1 MRRWTRVRLKLQGS
15 AVPRCDHFH
24 IKNWRRSSSEAH
36 RAAPGQGRRSIT
48 SSPPAAHS
56 GSPHWTN
63 GHPTA
68 APQLPPTA
76 SRGRARRAKPTV
88 DVHTEPTSR
97 SSRSGDLRLSSG
109 RAARSHSTPAR
120 FSPSDAARRS
130 PSVLTTRHLGSTTTP
145 SCGYAIY
152 DCFGLLP
159 MSCTTVQPAVREAGP
174 IAHAPSA
181 SSVFARASL
190 CYPQCPTSPS
200 GKMADAV
207 DEYEKEAGCVPIL
220 HPEEI
225 KPQSHYS
232 HGYSESAGRKSHA
245 DDYSTW
251 DIVKATQYGIFERC
265 RELVEAGYD
274 VRQPDKENV
283 TLLHWAA
290 INNRLDLVK
299 YYISK
304 GAIVDQLGGDLNSTP
319 LHWATRQGHLSMV
332 VQLLKYGADP
342 ALIDGEGCSCIH
354 LAAQFGHTSIVAYL
368 IAKGQDVD
376 MMDQNGMT
384 PLMWAAY
391 RTHSVDPTRLLLTFN
406 VSVNLGD
413 KYHKNTALHWA
424 VLAANTTVISL
435 LLDAGANV
443 DAQNIKV
450 SESCHPGRH
459 IYSVDRKQSRCL
471 SDFRQ
476 KVMLGTPFLVIWL
489 VGFVAD
495 LDIHSWPIKGLMYL
509 ALWITVQFLS
519 KSFFDHSM
527 HSALPLGIYLAT
539 KFWMYITWV
548 FWFWNDILFTVELP
562 CSFSQ
567 ITCRSNVAVVSS
579 WTNVALFYN
588 FGKSWKS
595 DPGII
600 KASEEQKKKTI
611 VELAETGSLDL
622 SIFCST
628 CLIRKPIRSKHCAVC
643 NRCIAKF
650 DHHCPWVGNCVGAGN
665 HRYFIGYLFFLLC
678 MICWMIYGCIC
689 YWRIHCA
696 TSYTKDGFWTYV
708 TQIASCSPWVFWM
721 FLNSVFHFMWVAVLI
736 MCQMYQIACLGITT
750 NERMNARRYK
760 HFKVTTTSIE
770 SPFNH
775 GCIRNLIDFFEY
787 RCCGLIRP
795 VVVDW
800 TTQYTIEYDQTS
812 GSGYQLV

>member
-1 MRRWTRVRLKLQGS
+1 M
-15 AVPRCDHFH
+15 
-24 IKNWRRSSSEAH
+24 
-36 RAAPGQGRRSIT
+36 
-48 SSPPAAHS
+48 
-56 GSPHWTN
+56 
-63 GHPTA
+63 
-68 APQLPPTA
+68 
-76 SRGRARRAKPTV
+76 
-88 DVHTEPTSR
+88 
-97 SSRSGDLRLSSG
+97 
-109 RAARSHSTPAR
+109 
-120 FSPSDAARRS
+120 
-130 PSVLTTRHLGSTTTP
+130 
-145 SCGYAIY
+145 
-152 DCFGLLP
+152 
-159 MSCTTVQPAVREAGP
+159 
-174 IAHAPSA
+174 
-181 SSVFARASL
+181 
-190 CYPQCPTSPS
+190 
-200 GKMADAV
+200 

-220 HPEEI
+220 HPEEL
-225 KPQSHYS
+225 KPQSHYN
-232 HGYSESAGRKSHA
+232 HGYSESTTRKSHA

-265 RELVEAGYD
+265 RELVEAGFD

-376 MMDQNGMT
+376 TMDQNGMT

-443 DAQNIKV
+443 DAQNIKG
-450 SESCHPGRH
+450 ETAL
-459 IYSVDRKQSRCL
+459 DLAKQRKNAWMINHLQEARQAKGYDSPSYLKRL
-471 SDFRQ
+471 KTDKDFRQ

-489 VGFVAD
+489 VGFIAD
-495 LDIHSWPIKGLMYL
+495 LDIHSWPIKALMYG

-519 KSFFDHSM
+519 SDDVPLPASRELKSHM
-527 HSALPLGIYLAT
+527 GV
-539 KFWMYITWV
+539 M
-548 FWFWNDILFTVELP
+548 
-562 CSFSQ
+562 
-567 ITCRSNVAVVSS
+567 
-579 WTNVALFYN
+579 ALFYN

-611 VELAETGSLDL
+611 VELAEAGSLDL

-650 DHHCPWVGNCVGAGN
+650 DHHCPWVGNCVVSQVS
-665 HRYFIGYLFFLLC
+665 R
-678 MICWMIYGCIC
+678 
-689 YWRIHCA
+689 
-696 TSYTKDGFWTYV
+696 K
-708 TQIASCSPWVFWM
+708 
-721 FLNSVFHFMWVAVLI
+721 
-736 MCQMYQIACLGITT
+736 
-750 NERMNARRYK
+750 
-760 HFKVTTTSIE
+760 
-770 SPFNH
+770 
-775 GCIRNLIDFFEY
+775 
-787 RCCGLIRP
+787 
-795 VVVDW
+795 
-800 TTQYTIEYDQTS
+800 
-812 GSGYQLV
+812 

>member
-1 MRRWTRVRLKLQGS
+1 QPS
-15 AVPRCDHFH
+15 PRCGVKSRQHSID
-24 IKNWRRSSSEAH
+24 SSF
-36 RAAPGQGRRSIT
+36 
-48 SSPPAAHS
+48 
-56 GSPHWTN
+56 
-63 GHPTA
+63 
-68 APQLPPTA
+68 
-76 SRGRARRAKPTV
+76 V
-88 DVHTEPTSR
+88 DKT
-97 SSRSGDLRLSSG
+97 
-109 RAARSHSTPAR
+109 
-120 FSPSDAARRS
+120 
-130 PSVLTTRHLGSTTTP
+130 
-145 SCGYAIY
+145 
-152 DCFGLLP
+152 
-159 MSCTTVQPAVREAGP
+159 
-174 IAHAPSA
+174 
-181 SSVFARASL
+181 
-190 CYPQCPTSPS
+190 
-200 GKMADAV
+200 
-207 DEYEKEAGCVPIL
+207 
-220 HPEEI
+220 
-225 KPQSHYS
+225 
-232 HGYSESAGRKSHA
+232 
-245 DDYSTW
+245 
-251 DIVKATQYGIFERC
+251 YGIFERC
-265 RELVEAGYD
+265 RELVEAGFD

-290 INNRLDLVK
+290 INNRIDLVK

-332 VQLLKYGADP
+332 VQLMKYGADP
-342 ALIDGEGCSCIH
+342 SLIDGEGCSCVH

-424 VLAANTTVISL
+424 VLAGNTTVISL
-435 LLDAGANV
+435 LLDANANV

-450 SESCHPGRH
+450 MPSSWLHPISLCTCTRTTCRQMRLALRMVVRPLAVVLWLNRMGFDCGENPA
-459 IYSVDRKQSRCL
+459 VDTNL
-471 SDFRQ
+471 SLPIPKKNDAEEAVGPSSLTFAAHLPFAT
-476 KVMLGTPFLVIWL
+476 VHMPFLINTL
-489 VGFVAD
+489 
-495 LDIHSWPIKGLMYL
+495 
-509 ALWITVQFLS
+509 
-519 KSFFDHSM
+519 
-527 HSALPLGIYLAT
+527 
-539 KFWMYITWV
+539 
-548 FWFWNDILFTVELP
+548 
-562 CSFSQ
+562 
-567 ITCRSNVAVVSS
+567 
-579 WTNVALFYN
+579 ALFYN

-650 DHHCPWVGNCVGAGN
+650 DHHCPWVGNCVGIGN
-665 HRYFIGYLFFLLC
+665 HRYFMGYLFFLLC
-678 MICWMIYGCIC
+678 MICWMIYGCIS
-689 YWRIHCA
+689 YWRLHCA
-696 TSYTKDGFWTYV
+696 TSYAKDGFWLYL
-708 TQIASCSPWVFWM
+708 TQIASCSPWMFWM
-721 FLNSVFHFMWVAVLI
+721 FLNSIFHFMWVAVLI
-736 MCQMYQIACLGITT
+736 MCQLYQIAALGITT

-760 HFKVTTTSIE
+760 HFKVTATSIE

-775 GCIRNLIDFFEY
+775 GCFRNLIDFFEI

-795 VVVDW
+795 VAVDW

>member
-1 MRRWTRVRLKLQGS
+1 MRYELRDELRDELARVMDSLFAQEASRFPQCS
-15 AVPRCDHFH
+15 A
-24 IKNWRRSSSEAH
+24 
-36 RAAPGQGRRSIT
+36 SIT
-48 SSPPAAHS
+48 
-56 GSPHWTN
+56 T
-63 GHPTA
+63 
-68 APQLPPTA
+68 
-76 SRGRARRAKPTV
+76 
-88 DVHTEPTSR
+88 
-97 SSRSGDLRLSSG
+97 
-109 RAARSHSTPAR
+109 
-120 FSPSDAARRS
+120 
-130 PSVLTTRHLGSTTTP
+130 
-145 SCGYAIY
+145 
-152 DCFGLLP
+152 
-159 MSCTTVQPAVREAGP
+159 
-174 IAHAPSA
+174 
-181 SSVFARASL
+181 
-190 CYPQCPTSPS
+190 
-200 GKMADAV
+200 KMADAME
-207 DEYEKEAGCVPIL
+207 EYEKEAGCVPIL

-225 KPQSHYS
+225 KPQSHYN
-232 HGYSESAGRKSHA
+232 HGYSETVSRKNHV

-265 RELVEAGYD
+265 RELVEAGFD

-290 INNRLDLVK
+290 INNRIDLVK

-332 VQLLKYGADP
+332 VQLMKYGADP
-342 ALIDGEGCSCIH
+342 SLIDGEGCSCVH

-424 VLAANTTVISL
+424 VLAGNTTVISL
-435 LLDAGANV
+435 LLDANANV
-443 DAQNIKV
+443 DAQNIK
-450 SESCHPGRH
+450 E
-459 IYSVDRKQSRCL
+459 
-471 SDFRQ
+471 FRQ

-489 VGFVAD
+489 VGFIAD
-495 LDIHSWPIKGLMYL
+495 LDIDSWLIKGLMY
-509 ALWITVQFLS
+509 AGVWVTVQFLS
-519 KSFFDHSM
+519 KAFFDHSM

-539 KFWMYITWV
+539 KFWMYATW
-548 FWFWNDILFTVELP
+548 FYWFWNDILFCLRPLCGV
-562 CSFSQ
+562 
-567 ITCRSNVAVVSS
+567 R
-579 WTNVALFYN
+579 
-588 FGKSWKS
+588 G
-595 DPGII
+595 GI
-600 KASEEQKKKTI
+600 SLLSLTPHGPVTQTLRQTI

-650 DHHCPWVGNCVGAGN
+650 DHHCPWVGNCVGSGN
-665 HRYFIGYLFFLLC
+665 HRYFMGYLFFLLC
-678 MICWMIYGCIC
+678 MICWMMYGCIS

-696 TSYTKDGFWTYV
+696 TTYAKDGFWLYL
-708 TQIASCSPWVFWM
+708 TQIASCSPWMFWM

-736 MCQMYQIACLGITT
+736 MCQLYQIAALGITT

-760 HFKVTTTSIE
+760 HFKVTATSIE

-775 GCIRNLIDFFEY
+775 GCFRNLIDFFEI

-795 VVVDW
+795 VTVDW

>member
-1 MRRWTRVRLKLQGS
+1 MLVCSKHS
-15 AVPRCDHFH
+15 HKA
-24 IKNWRRSSSEAH
+24 
-36 RAAPGQGRRSIT
+36 SIT
-48 SSPPAAHS
+48 
-56 GSPHWTN
+56 T
-63 GHPTA
+63 
-68 APQLPPTA
+68 
-76 SRGRARRAKPTV
+76 
-88 DVHTEPTSR
+88 
-97 SSRSGDLRLSSG
+97 
-109 RAARSHSTPAR
+109 
-120 FSPSDAARRS
+120 
-130 PSVLTTRHLGSTTTP
+130 
-145 SCGYAIY
+145 
-152 DCFGLLP
+152 
-159 MSCTTVQPAVREAGP
+159 
-174 IAHAPSA
+174 
-181 SSVFARASL
+181 
-190 CYPQCPTSPS
+190 
-200 GKMADAV
+200 KMADAME
-207 DEYEKEAGCVPIL
+207 EYEKEAGCVPIL

-225 KPQSHYS
+225 KPQSHYN
-232 HGYSESAGRKSHA
+232 HGYSENVSRKNHV

-265 RELVEAGYD
+265 RELVEAGFD

-290 INNRLDLVK
+290 INNRIDLVK

-332 VQLLKYGADP
+332 VQLMKYGADP
-342 ALIDGEGCSCIH
+342 SLIDGEGCSCVH

-424 VLAANTTVISL
+424 VLAGNTTVISL
-435 LLDAGANV
+435 LLDANANV
-443 DAQNIKV
+443 DAQNIKG
-450 SESCHPGRH
+450 ETPL
-459 IYSVDRKQSRCL
+459 DLAKQRKNVWMINHLQEARQAKGYDSPSYLKRL
-471 SDFRQ
+471 KMDKEFRQ
-476 KVMLGTPFLVIWL
+476 KVMLGTPFVVIWL
-489 VGFVAD
+489 VGFIAD
-495 LDIHSWPIKGLMYL
+495 LDIDSWLIKGVMY
-509 ALWITVQFLS
+509 AGVWVAVQFLS
-519 KSFFDHSM
+519 KAFFDHSM

-539 KFWMYITWV
+539 KFWMYTTW
-548 FWFWNDILFTVELP
+548 FYWFWNDLPFATVHVPFL
-562 CSFSQ
+562 
-567 ITCRSNVAVVSS
+567 INTL
-579 WTNVALFYN
+579 ALFYN

-650 DHHCPWVGNCVGAGN
+650 DHHCPWVGNCVGSGN
-665 HRYFIGYLFFLLC
+665 HRYFMGYLFFLLC
-678 MICWMIYGCIC
+678 MICWMMYGCIS

-696 TSYTKDGFWTYV
+696 TSYAKDGFWLYL
-708 TQIASCSPWVFWM
+708 TQIASCSPWMFWM

-736 MCQMYQIACLGITT
+736 MCQLYQIAALGITT

-760 HFKVTTTSIE
+760 HFKVTATSIE

-775 GCIRNLIDFFEY
+775 GCIRNLIDFFEI

-795 VVVDW
+795 ITVDW

>member
-1 MRRWTRVRLKLQGS
+1 
-15 AVPRCDHFH
+15 
-24 IKNWRRSSSEAH
+24 
-36 RAAPGQGRRSIT
+36 
-48 SSPPAAHS
+48 
-56 GSPHWTN
+56 
-63 GHPTA
+63 
-68 APQLPPTA
+68 
-76 SRGRARRAKPTV
+76 
-88 DVHTEPTSR
+88 
-97 SSRSGDLRLSSG
+97 
-109 RAARSHSTPAR
+109 
-120 FSPSDAARRS
+120 
-130 PSVLTTRHLGSTTTP
+130 
-145 SCGYAIY
+145 
-152 DCFGLLP
+152 
-159 MSCTTVQPAVREAGP
+159 
-174 IAHAPSA
+174 
-181 SSVFARASL
+181 
-190 CYPQCPTSPS
+190 
-200 GKMADAV
+200 MADAMA
-207 DEYEKEAGCVPIL
+207 EYERDAGCVPVL
-220 HPEEI
+220 HPEEL
-225 KPQSHYS
+225 KPQSHYN
-232 HGYSESAGRKSHA
+232 HGYSENVSRKNHV

-290 INNRLDLVK
+290 INNRIDLVK

-332 VQLLKYGADP
+332 VQLMKLGADP
-342 ALIDGEGCSCIH
+342 SLIDGEGCTCVH

-424 VLAANTTVISL
+424 VLAGNTTVISL
-435 LLDAGANV
+435 LLEANANV
-443 DAQNIKV
+443 DAQNIKG
-450 SESCHPGRH
+450 ETAL
-459 IYSVDRKQSRCL
+459 DLAKQRKNVWMINHLQEARQAKGYDAPSYLKRL
-471 SDFRQ
+471 KMDKEFRQ
-476 KVMLGTPFLVIWL
+476 KLMLFTPFVVIWL
-489 VGFVAD
+489 VGFIAD
-495 LDIHSWPIKGLMYL
+495 LDVDSWLIKGLMY
-509 ALWITVQFLS
+509 AAVWITVQFLS

-527 HSALPLGIYLAT
+527 HSTLPLGIYLAT
-539 KFWMYITWV
+539 KFW
-548 FWFWNDILFTVELP
+548 IL
-562 CSFSQ
+562 
-567 ITCRSNVAVVSS
+567 
-579 WTNVALFYN
+579 ALFYN

-600 KASEEQKKKTI
+600 KATEEQKKKTI
-611 VELAETGSLDL
+611 VELAESGSLDL

-650 DHHCPWVGNCVGAGN
+650 DHHCPWVGNCVGSGN
-665 HRYFIGYLFFLLC
+665 HRYFMGYLFFLLC
-678 MICWMIYGCIC
+678 MICWMIYGCVC
-689 YWRIHCA
+689 YWRLHCSS
-696 TSYTKDGFWTYV
+696 SYSTDGLWVFI
-708 TQIASCSPWVFWM
+708 TQISSCSPWMFWM
-721 FLNSVFHFMWVAVLI
+721 FLNSVFHFMWVSVLI
-736 MCQMYQIACLGITT
+736 MCQLYQIAGLGITT

-760 HFKVTTTSIE
+760 HFKVTATSIE

-775 GCIRNLIDFFEY
+775 GCVRNLIDFFEL
-787 RCCGLIRP
+787 RCCGLLRP
-795 VVVDW
+795 THVDW

>member
-1 MRRWTRVRLKLQGS
+1 M
-15 AVPRCDHFH
+15 
-24 IKNWRRSSSEAH
+24 E
-36 RAAPGQGRRSIT
+36 
-48 SSPPAAHS
+48 
-56 GSPHWTN
+56 
-63 GHPTA
+63 
-68 APQLPPTA
+68 
-76 SRGRARRAKPTV
+76 
-88 DVHTEPTSR
+88 
-97 SSRSGDLRLSSG
+97 
-109 RAARSHSTPAR
+109 
-120 FSPSDAARRS
+120 
-130 PSVLTTRHLGSTTTP
+130 
-145 SCGYAIY
+145 
-152 DCFGLLP
+152 
-159 MSCTTVQPAVREAGP
+159 
-174 IAHAPSA
+174 
-181 SSVFARASL
+181 
-190 CYPQCPTSPS
+190 
-200 GKMADAV
+200 
-207 DEYEKEAGCVPIL
+207 EYEKEAGCVPIL

-225 KPQSHYS
+225 KPQSHYN
-232 HGYSESAGRKSHA
+232 HGYSESVSRKNHV

-265 RELVEAGYD
+265 RELVEAGFD

-290 INNRLDLVK
+290 INNRIDLVK

-332 VQLLKYGADP
+332 VQLMKYGADP
-342 ALIDGEGCSCIH
+342 SLIDGEGCSCVH

-424 VLAANTTVISL
+424 VLAGNTTVISL
-435 LLDAGANV
+435 LLDANANV

-450 SESCHPGRH
+450 TAPTCSEHSTLIIEKKCFKQVLFM
-459 IYSVDRKQSRCL
+459 SVFLDFPEHL
-471 SDFRQ
+471 SFST
-476 KVMLGTPFLVIWL
+476 VHLPFLINTL
-489 VGFVAD
+489 
-495 LDIHSWPIKGLMYL
+495 
-509 ALWITVQFLS
+509 
-519 KSFFDHSM
+519 
-527 HSALPLGIYLAT
+527 
-539 KFWMYITWV
+539 
-548 FWFWNDILFTVELP
+548 
-562 CSFSQ
+562 
-567 ITCRSNVAVVSS
+567 
-579 WTNVALFYN
+579 ALFYN

-650 DHHCPWVGNCVGAGN
+650 DHHCPWVGNCVGATT
-665 HRYFIGYLFFLLC
+665 FFLLC
-678 MICWMIYGCIC
+678 FIPTCPWFVPVLVPIWLYLCLSLPD
-689 YWRIHCA
+689 WRIHCA
-696 TSYTKDGFWTYV
+696 TSYTKDGFWLYL
-708 TQIASCSPWVFWM
+708 TQIASCSPWIFWM
-721 FLNSVFHFMWVAVLI
+721 FINSVFHFMWVAVLI
-736 MCQMYQIACLGITT
+736 MCQLYQIAALGITT

-760 HFKVTTTSIE
+760 HFKVTATSIE

-775 GCIRNLIDFFEY
+775 GCVRNLIDFFEI

-795 VVVDW
+795 VAVDW

>member
-1 MRRWTRVRLKLQGS
+1 
-15 AVPRCDHFH
+15 C
-24 IKNWRRSSSEAH
+24 
-36 RAAPGQGRRSIT
+36 
-48 SSPPAAHS
+48 
-56 GSPHWTN
+56 
-63 GHPTA
+63 
-68 APQLPPTA
+68 
-76 SRGRARRAKPTV
+76 
-88 DVHTEPTSR
+88 
-97 SSRSGDLRLSSG
+97 
-109 RAARSHSTPAR
+109 
-120 FSPSDAARRS
+120 
-130 PSVLTTRHLGSTTTP
+130 SV
-145 SCGYAIY
+145 
-152 DCFGLLP
+152 
-159 MSCTTVQPAVREAGP
+159 
-174 IAHAPSA
+174 
-181 SSVFARASL
+181 
-190 CYPQCPTSPS
+190 
-200 GKMADAV
+200 
-207 DEYEKEAGCVPIL
+207 KEL
-220 HPEEI
+220 
-225 KPQSHYS
+225 KPQSHYN
-232 HGYSESAGRKSHA
+232 HGYSENVGRKSHV

-274 VRQPDKENV
+274 VQQPDKENV

-290 INNRLDLVK
+290 INNRIDLVK

-304 GAIVDQLGGDLNSTP
+304 GAMVDQLGGDLNSTP

-332 VQLLKYGADP
+332 VQLLKYGSDP
-342 ALIDGEGCSCIH
+342 SLIDGEGCSCVH

-391 RTHSVDPTRLLLTFN
+391 RTHRCVCVYKWNAHLDTQRLEMECPSRYTPLDLAKQRKN
-406 VSVNLGD
+406 VWMVNHLQEARQAKGYDSPGYLKKLKMD
-413 KYHKNTALHWA
+413 K
-424 VLAANTTVISL
+424 
-435 LLDAGANV
+435 
-443 DAQNIKV
+443 
-450 SESCHPGRH
+450 E
-459 IYSVDRKQSRCL
+459 
-471 SDFRQ
+471 FRQ
-476 KVMLGTPFLVIWL
+476 KIMLGTPFLVIWL
-489 VGFVAD
+489 VGFIAD
-495 LDIHSWPIKGLMYL
+495 LDIDSWLLKGLMYCGV
-509 ALWITVQFLS
+509 WVTVQFLS

-539 KFWMYITWV
+539 KFWMYVTW
-548 FWFWNDILFTVELP
+548 FYWFWIDILYN
-562 CSFSQ
+562 
-567 ITCRSNVAVVSS
+567 NVC
-579 WTNVALFYN
+579 LFYN

-650 DHHCPWVGNCVGAGN
+650 DHHCPWVGNCVGSGN
-665 HRYFIGYLFFLLC
+665 HRYFMGYLFFLLC
-678 MICWMIYGCIC
+678 MISWMIYGCIC

-696 TSYTKDGFWTYV
+696 TNYTKDGFWLYL
-708 TQIASCSPWVFWM
+708 TQIASCSPWMFWM

-736 MCQMYQIACLGITT
+736 MCQLYQIAGLGITT

-760 HFKVTTTSIE
+760 HFKVTATSIE

-775 GCIRNLIDFFEY
+775 GCVRNLIDFFEI

-795 VVVDW
+795 KAIDW

>member
-1 MRRWTRVRLKLQGS
+1 M
-15 AVPRCDHFH
+15 
-24 IKNWRRSSSEAH
+24 E
-36 RAAPGQGRRSIT
+36 
-48 SSPPAAHS
+48 
-56 GSPHWTN
+56 
-63 GHPTA
+63 
-68 APQLPPTA
+68 
-76 SRGRARRAKPTV
+76 
-88 DVHTEPTSR
+88 
-97 SSRSGDLRLSSG
+97 
-109 RAARSHSTPAR
+109 
-120 FSPSDAARRS
+120 
-130 PSVLTTRHLGSTTTP
+130 
-145 SCGYAIY
+145 
-152 DCFGLLP
+152 
-159 MSCTTVQPAVREAGP
+159 
-174 IAHAPSA
+174 
-181 SSVFARASL
+181 
-190 CYPQCPTSPS
+190 
-200 GKMADAV
+200 
-207 DEYEKEAGCVPIL
+207 EYEKEAGCVPIL

-225 KPQSHYS
+225 KPQSHYN
-232 HGYSESAGRKSHA
+232 HGYSESVSRKNHV

-265 RELVEAGYD
+265 RELVEAGFD

-290 INNRLDLVK
+290 INNRIDLVK

-332 VQLLKYGADP
+332 VQLMKYGADP
-342 ALIDGEGCSCIH
+342 SLIDGEGCSCVH

-424 VLAANTTVISL
+424 VLAGNTTVISL
-435 LLDAGANV
+435 LLDANANV

-450 SESCHPGRH
+450 TAPTCSEHSTLIIEKKCF
-459 IYSVDRKQSRCL
+459 KQVWNCRCRSPL
-471 SDFRQ
+471 LVLFLQEFRQ

-489 VGFVAD
+489 IGFIAD
-495 LDIHSWPIKGLMYL
+495 LDIDSWLIKGVMYTGV
-509 ALWITVQFLS
+509 WVTVQCLS
-519 KSFFDHSM
+519 KYD
-527 HSALPLGIYLAT
+527 SAEQHT
-539 KFWMYITWV
+539 
-548 FWFWNDILFTVELP
+548 LFTHSLFMSVFLDFPEHL
-562 CSFSQ
+562 SFSTVHLPFL
-567 ITCRSNVAVVSS
+567 INTL
-579 WTNVALFYN
+579 ALFYN

-650 DHHCPWVGNCVGAGN
+650 DHHCPWVGNCVGSGN
-665 HRYFIGYLFFLLC
+665 HRYFMGYLFFLLC
-678 MICWMIYGCIC
+678 MICWMMYGCIS

-696 TSYTKDGFWTYV
+696 TSYTKDGFWLYL
-708 TQIASCSPWVFWM
+708 TQIASCSPWIFWM
-721 FLNSVFHFMWVAVLI
+721 FINSVFHFMWVAVLI
-736 MCQMYQIACLGITT
+736 MCQLYQIAALGITT
-750 NERMNARRYK
+750 NERMNARRY
-760 HFKVTTTSIE
+760 
-770 SPFNH
+770 NH
-775 GCIRNLIDFFEY
+775 GCVRNLIDFFEI

-795 VVVDW
+795 VAVDW

>member
-1 MRRWTRVRLKLQGS
+1 
-15 AVPRCDHFH
+15 
-24 IKNWRRSSSEAH
+24 
-36 RAAPGQGRRSIT
+36 
-48 SSPPAAHS
+48 
-56 GSPHWTN
+56 
-63 GHPTA
+63 
-68 APQLPPTA
+68 
-76 SRGRARRAKPTV
+76 
-88 DVHTEPTSR
+88 
-97 SSRSGDLRLSSG
+97 
-109 RAARSHSTPAR
+109 
-120 FSPSDAARRS
+120 
-130 PSVLTTRHLGSTTTP
+130 
-145 SCGYAIY
+145 
-152 DCFGLLP
+152 
-159 MSCTTVQPAVREAGP
+159 
-174 IAHAPSA
+174 
-181 SSVFARASL
+181 
-190 CYPQCPTSPS
+190 
-200 GKMADAV
+200 
-207 DEYEKEAGCVPIL
+207 
-220 HPEEI
+220 EI
-225 KPQSHYS
+225 KPQSHYN
-232 HGYSESAGRKSHA
+232 HDYSESVSRKSHV

-290 INNRLDLVK
+290 INNRIDLVK

-304 GAIVDQLGGDLNSTP
+304 GSVVDQLGGDLNSTP

-332 VQLLKYGADP
+332 VQLMKYGADP
-342 ALIDGEGCSCIH
+342 SLIDGEGCSCVH
-354 LAAQFGHTSIVAYL
+354 LATQFGHTSIVAYL

-391 RTHSVDPTRLLLTFN
+391 RMHSVDPTRLLLTFN

-424 VLAANTTVISL
+424 VLAGNTTVISL
-435 LLDAGANV
+435 LLEANANV
-443 DAQNIKV
+443 DAQNIKG
-450 SESCHPGRH
+450 ETPL
-459 IYSVDRKQSRCL
+459 DLAKQRKNVWMINHLQEARQAKGYDSPSYLKRL
-471 SDFRQ
+471 KMDKEFRQ

-489 VGFVAD
+489 VGFIAD
-495 LDIHSWPIKGLMYL
+495 LDIDSWLIKGGMYAAVWL
-509 ALWITVQFLS
+509 VVQFLS

-539 KFWMYITWV
+539 KFWICLDSHSDGTHSLHLTAP
-548 FWFWNDILFTVELP
+548 I
-562 CSFSQ
+562 
-567 ITCRSNVAVVSS
+567 RSRG
-579 WTNVALFYN
+579 TPE
-588 FGKSWKS
+588 
-595 DPGII
+595 DPL
-600 KASEEQKKKTI
+600 TI

-650 DHHCPWVGNCVGAGN
+650 DHHCPWVGNCVGSGN
-665 HRYFIGYLFFLLC
+665 HRYFMGYLFFLLC

-696 TSYTKDGFWTYV
+696 TSYTKDGFWIYI
-708 TQIASCSPWVFWM
+708 TQIATCSPWMFWM
-721 FLNSVFHFMWVAVLI
+721 FINSVFHFMWVAVLI
-736 MCQMYQIACLGITT
+736 MCQLYQIAVLGITT

-760 HFKVTTTSIE
+760 HFKVTATSIE

-775 GCIRNLIDFFEY
+775 GCIRNLIDFFEL
-787 RCCGLIRP
+787 RCCGLLRP

-800 TTQYTIEYDQTS
+800 TSQYTIEYDQTS

>member
-1 MRRWTRVRLKLQGS
+1 MFMIYQ
-15 AVPRCDHFH
+15 
-24 IKNWRRSSSEAH
+24 
-36 RAAPGQGRRSIT
+36 
-48 SSPPAAHS
+48 
-56 GSPHWTN
+56 
-63 GHPTA
+63 
-68 APQLPPTA
+68 
-76 SRGRARRAKPTV
+76 
-88 DVHTEPTSR
+88 
-97 SSRSGDLRLSSG
+97 
-109 RAARSHSTPAR
+109 
-120 FSPSDAARRS
+120 
-130 PSVLTTRHLGSTTTP
+130 GSTTRLT
-145 SCGYAIY
+145 CL
-152 DCFGLLP
+152 C
-159 MSCTTVQPAVREAGP
+159 
-174 IAHAPSA
+174 A
-181 SSVFARASL
+181 SVSF
-190 CYPQCPTSPS
+190 Q
-200 GKMADAV
+200 
-207 DEYEKEAGCVPIL
+207 
-220 HPEEI
+220 EI
-225 KPQSHYS
+225 KPQSHYN
-232 HGYSESAGRKSHA
+232 HGYSENVSRKNHV

-265 RELVEAGYD
+265 RELVEAGFD

-290 INNRLDLVK
+290 INNRIDLVK

-332 VQLLKYGADP
+332 VQLMKYGADP
-342 ALIDGEGCSCIH
+342 SLIDGEGCSCVH

-424 VLAANTTVISL
+424 VLAGNTTVISL
-435 LLDAGANV
+435 LLDANANV

-450 SESCHPGRH
+450 VPSHGLTLGELIHFS
-459 IYSVDRKQSRCL
+459 
-471 SDFRQ
+471 Q
-476 KVMLGTPFLVIWL
+476 KVMLGTPFVVIWL
-489 VGFVAD
+489 VGFIAD
-495 LDIHSWPIKGLMYL
+495 LDIDSWLIKGIMY
-509 ALWITVQFLS
+509 AGVWVAVQFLS
-519 KSFFDHSM
+519 KYVSITEMHRLCTQSYAVCQSAVMSTIFFDPTAH
-527 HSALPLGIYLAT
+527 LPFAT
-539 KFWMYITWV
+539 VHVPFLINT
-548 FWFWNDILFTVELP
+548 L
-562 CSFSQ
+562 
-567 ITCRSNVAVVSS
+567 
-579 WTNVALFYN
+579 ALFYN

-650 DHHCPWVGNCVGAGN
+650 DHHCPWVGNCVGSGN
-665 HRYFIGYLFFLLC
+665 HRYFMGYLFFLLC
-678 MICWMIYGCIC
+678 MICWMMYGCIS

-696 TSYTKDGFWTYV
+696 TSYAKDGFWLYL
-708 TQIASCSPWVFWM
+708 TQIASCSPWMFWM

-736 MCQMYQIACLGITT
+736 MCQLYQIAALGITT

-760 HFKVTTTSIE
+760 HFKVTATSIE

-775 GCIRNLIDFFEY
+775 GCIRNLIDFFEI

-795 VVVDW
+795 VTVDW

>member
-1 MRRWTRVRLKLQGS
+1 SKR
-15 AVPRCDHFH
+15 
-24 IKNWRRSSSEAH
+24 E
-36 RAAPGQGRRSIT
+36 
-48 SSPPAAHS
+48 S
-56 GSPHWTN
+56 GN
-63 GHPTA
+63 MN
-68 APQLPPTA
+68 L
-76 SRGRARRAKPTV
+76 
-88 DVHTEPTSR
+88 
-97 SSRSGDLRLSSG
+97 
-109 RAARSHSTPAR
+109 
-120 FSPSDAARRS
+120 
-130 PSVLTTRHLGSTTTP
+130 
-145 SCGYAIY
+145 Y
-152 DCFGLLP
+152 
-159 MSCTTVQPAVREAGP
+159 
-174 IAHAPSA
+174 
-181 SSVFARASL
+181 
-190 CYPQCPTSPS
+190 
-200 GKMADAV
+200 MADAL
-207 DEYEKEAGCVPIL
+207 DEFKKETGCVPIL

-225 KPQSHYS
+225 KPQSHYN
-232 HGYSESAGRKSHA
+232 HDYSESVSRKSHV

-251 DIVKATQYGIFERC
+251 DIIKATQYGIFERC

-290 INNRLDLVK
+290 INNRIDLVK
-299 YYISK
+299 YYCMY
-304 GAIVDQLGGDLNSTP
+304 VLCVRDVLLMHTP
-319 LHWATRQGHLSMV
+319 LICSLAFRQGHLSMV
-332 VQLLKYGADP
+332 VQLMKYGADP
-342 ALIDGEGCSCIH
+342 SLIDGEGCSCVH
-354 LAAQFGHTSIVAYL
+354 LATQFGHTSIVAYL

-391 RTHSVDPTRLLLTFN
+391 RMHSVDPTRLLLTFN

-424 VLAANTTVISL
+424 VLAGNTTVISL
-435 LLDAGANV
+435 LLEANANV
-443 DAQNIKV
+443 DAQNIKG
-450 SESCHPGRH
+450 ETPL
-459 IYSVDRKQSRCL
+459 DLAKQRKNVWMINHLQEARQAKGYDSPSYLKRL
-471 SDFRQ
+471 KMDKEFRQ

-489 VGFVAD
+489 VGFIAD
-495 LDIHSWPIKGLMYL
+495 LDIDSWLIKGVMYAAMWL
-509 ALWITVQFLS
+509 VVQFLS

-539 KFWMYITWV
+539 KFWMYITW
-548 FWFWNDILFTVELP
+548 FYWFWNDILFS
-562 CSFSQ
+562 CS
-567 ITCRSNVAVVSS
+567 IT
-579 WTNVALFYN
+579 LFYN

-650 DHHCPWVGNCVGAGN
+650 DHHCPWVGNCVGSGN
-665 HRYFIGYLFFLLC
+665 HRYFMGYLFFLLC

-696 TSYTKDGFWTYV
+696 TSYTKDGFWIYI
-708 TQIASCSPWVFWM
+708 TQIATCSPWMFWM

-736 MCQMYQIACLGITT
+736 MCQLYQIAVLGITT

-760 HFKVTTTSIE
+760 HFKVTATSIE

-775 GCIRNLIDFFEY
+775 GCIRNLIDFFEL
-787 RCCGLIRP
+787 RCCGLLRP

-800 TTQYTIEYDQTS
+800 TSQYTIEYDQTS

>member
-1 MRRWTRVRLKLQGS
+1 MTETINRVTKLIDLLKYQAL
-15 AVPRCDHFH
+15 
-24 IKNWRRSSSEAH
+24 
-36 RAAPGQGRRSIT
+36 T
-48 SSPPAAHS
+48 
-56 GSPHWTN
+56 
-63 GHPTA
+63 
-68 APQLPPTA
+68 
-76 SRGRARRAKPTV
+76 
-88 DVHTEPTSR
+88 
-97 SSRSGDLRLSSG
+97 DLFLCLS
-109 RAARSHSTPAR
+109 
-120 FSPSDAARRS
+120 F
-130 PSVLTTRHLGSTTTP
+130 VL
-145 SCGYAIY
+145 AIS
-152 DCFGLLP
+152 F
-159 MSCTTVQPAVREAGP
+159 Q
-174 IAHAPSA
+174 
-181 SSVFARASL
+181 
-190 CYPQCPTSPS
+190 
-200 GKMADAV
+200 
-207 DEYEKEAGCVPIL
+207 
-220 HPEEI
+220 EI
-225 KPQSHYS
+225 KPQSHYN
-232 HGYSESAGRKSHA
+232 HGYSENVSRKNHV

-265 RELVEAGYD
+265 RELVEAGFD

-290 INNRLDLVK
+290 INNRIDLVK

-332 VQLLKYGADP
+332 VQLMKYGADP
-342 ALIDGEGCSCIH
+342 SLIDGEGCSCGH

-424 VLAANTTVISL
+424 VLAGNTTVISL
-435 LLDAGANV
+435 LLDANANV

-450 SESCHPGRH
+450 DAFPLACPSVQAIP
-459 IYSVDRKQSRCL
+459 ILVYSLCYNSKNL
-471 SDFRQ
+471 Q
-476 KVMLGTPFLVIWL
+476 KVMLATPFLVIWL
-489 VGFVAD
+489 VGFIAD
-495 LDIHSWPIKGLMYL
+495 LDIDSWLIKGLMY
-509 ALWITVQFLS
+509 AGVWIAVQFLS
-519 KSFFDHSM
+519 K
-527 HSALPLGIYLAT
+527 YL
-539 KFWMYITWV
+539 IV
-548 FWFWNDILFTVELP
+548 V
-562 CSFSQ
+562 Q
-567 ITCRSNVAVVSS
+567 ITNCLFAIFLNPTAHLPFATVHVPFLIN
-579 WTNVALFYN
+579 TLALFYN

-650 DHHCPWVGNCVGAGN
+650 DHHCPWVGNCVGSGN
-665 HRYFIGYLFFLLC
+665 HRYFMGYLFFLLC
-678 MICWMIYGCIC
+678 MICWMIYGCIS

-696 TSYTKDGFWTYV
+696 TSYAKDGFWLYL
-708 TQIASCSPWVFWM
+708 TQIASCSPWMFWM
-721 FLNSVFHFMWVAVLI
+721 FLNSIFHFMWVAVLI
-736 MCQMYQIACLGITT
+736 MCQLYQIAALGITT

-760 HFKVTTTSIE
+760 HFKVTATSIE

-775 GCIRNLIDFFEY
+775 GCIRNLIDFFEI

-795 VVVDW
+795 VAVDW

>member
-1 MRRWTRVRLKLQGS
+1 ETHLPDQIEEESIIFRVALEL
-15 AVPRCDHFH
+15 
-24 IKNWRRSSSEAH
+24 
-36 RAAPGQGRRSIT
+36 
-48 SSPPAAHS
+48 
-56 GSPHWTN
+56 
-63 GHPTA
+63 
-68 APQLPPTA
+68 
-76 SRGRARRAKPTV
+76 
-88 DVHTEPTSR
+88 
-97 SSRSGDLRLSSG
+97 
-109 RAARSHSTPAR
+109 
-120 FSPSDAARRS
+120 
-130 PSVLTTRHLGSTTTP
+130 
-145 SCGYAIY
+145 
-152 DCFGLLP
+152 
-159 MSCTTVQPAVREAGP
+159 
-174 IAHAPSA
+174 
-181 SSVFARASL
+181 
-190 CYPQCPTSPS
+190 
-200 GKMADAV
+200 
-207 DEYEKEAGCVPIL
+207 
-220 HPEEI
+220 
-225 KPQSHYS
+225 KPQSHYN
-232 HGYSESAGRKSHA
+232 HGYSENVGRKSHV

-290 INNRLDLVK
+290 INNRIDLVK

-332 VQLLKYGADP
+332 VQLMKYGADP
-342 ALIDGEGCSCIH
+342 SLIDGEGCSCVH

-368 IAKGQDVD
+368 IAKGQVSSLP
-376 MMDQNGMT
+376 
-384 PLMWAAY
+384 PLLHVIGTVNTASPVCLKMA
-391 RTHSVDPTRLLLTFN
+391 HLCVDPTRLLLTFN

-424 VLAANTTVISL
+424 VLAGNTTVISL
-435 LLDAGANV
+435 LLDANANV
-443 DAQNIKV
+443 DAQNIKG
-450 SESCHPGRH
+450 ETPL
-459 IYSVDRKQSRCL
+459 DLAKQRKNVWMINHLQEARQAKGYDSPSYLKRL
-471 SDFRQ
+471 KMDKEFRQ
-476 KVMLGTPFLVIWL
+476 KVMLGTPFVVIWL
-489 VGFVAD
+489 VGFIAD
-495 LDIHSWPIKGLMYL
+495 LDIDSWLIKGLMYGGVWV
-509 ALWITVQFLS
+509 AVQFLS

-539 KFWMYITWV
+539 KFWMYITW
-548 FWFWNDILFTVELP
+548 FY
-562 CSFSQ
+562 C
-567 ITCRSNVAVVSS
+567 
-579 WTNVALFYN
+579 VALFYN

-650 DHHCPWVGNCVGAGN
+650 DHHCPWVGNCVGSGN
-665 HRYFIGYLFFLLC
+665 HRYFMGYLFFLLC

-696 TSYTKDGFWTYV
+696 TNYAKDGFWIYL
-708 TQIASCSPWVFWM
+708 TQIASCSPWMFWM
-721 FLNSVFHFMWVAVLI
+721 FLNSIFHFMWVAVLI
-736 MCQMYQIACLGITT
+736 MCQLYQIAGLGITT

-760 HFKVTTTSIE
+760 HFKVTATSIE

-775 GCIRNLIDFFEY
+775 GCVRNLIDFFEI
-787 RCCGLIRP
+787 RCCGLMRP
-795 VVVDW
+795 VAVDW

>member
-1 MRRWTRVRLKLQGS
+1 MWQKV
-15 AVPRCDHFH
+15 
-24 IKNWRRSSSEAH
+24 
-36 RAAPGQGRRSIT
+36 
-48 SSPPAAHS
+48 
-56 GSPHWTN
+56 
-63 GHPTA
+63 
-68 APQLPPTA
+68 
-76 SRGRARRAKPTV
+76 AKFK
-88 DVHTEPTSR
+88 
-97 SSRSGDLRLSSG
+97 G
-109 RAARSHSTPAR
+109 A
-120 FSPSDAARRS
+120 
-130 PSVLTTRHLGSTTTP
+130 
-145 SCGYAIY
+145 
-152 DCFGLLP
+152 
-159 MSCTTVQPAVREAGP
+159 
-174 IAHAPSA
+174 
-181 SSVFARASL
+181 
-190 CYPQCPTSPS
+190 
-200 GKMADAV
+200 
-207 DEYEKEAGCVPIL
+207 EYFRKEL
-220 HPEEI
+220 
-225 KPQSHYS
+225 KPQSHYN
-232 HGYSESAGRKSHA
+232 HGYSENVGRKSHV

-274 VRQPDKENV
+274 VQQPDKENV

-290 INNRLDLVK
+290 INNRIDLVK

-304 GAIVDQLGGDLNSTP
+304 GAMVDQLGGDLNSTP

-332 VQLLKYGADP
+332 VQLLKYGSDP
-342 ALIDGEGCSCIH
+342 SLIDGEGCSCVH

-424 VLAANTTVISL
+424 VLAGNTTVITL
-435 LLDAGANV
+435 LLDSNSNV
-443 DAQNIKV
+443 DAQNIKGETPLDLAKQRKNV
-450 SESCHPGRH
+450 WMVNHLQEARQAKGYDSPG
-459 IYSVDRKQSRCL
+459 YLKKLKMDKE
-471 SDFRQ
+471 FRQ
-476 KVMLGTPFLVIWL
+476 KIMLGTPFLVIWL
-489 VGFVAD
+489 VGFIAD
-495 LDIHSWPIKGLMYL
+495 LDIDSWLLKGLMYCGV
-509 ALWITVQFLS
+509 WVTVQFLS

-539 KFWMYITWV
+539 KFWMYVTWFYCQSAV
-548 FWFWNDILFTVELP
+548 LLNSSVHLPFATVHLP
-562 CSFSQ
+562 FLLNSVC
-567 ITCRSNVAVVSS
+567 
-579 WTNVALFYN
+579 LFYN

-650 DHHCPWVGNCVGAGN
+650 DHHCPWVGNCVGSGN
-665 HRYFIGYLFFLLC
+665 HRYFMGYLFFLLC
-678 MICWMIYGCIC
+678 MISWMIYGCIC

-696 TSYTKDGFWTYV
+696 TNYTKDGFWLYL
-708 TQIASCSPWVFWM
+708 TQIASCSPWMFWM

-736 MCQMYQIACLGITT
+736 MCQLYQVRETIGQEHIS
-750 NERMNARRYK
+750 Y
-760 HFKVTTTSIE
+760 
-770 SPFNH
+770 
-775 GCIRNLIDFFEY
+775 FFEI

-795 VVVDW
+795 KAIDW